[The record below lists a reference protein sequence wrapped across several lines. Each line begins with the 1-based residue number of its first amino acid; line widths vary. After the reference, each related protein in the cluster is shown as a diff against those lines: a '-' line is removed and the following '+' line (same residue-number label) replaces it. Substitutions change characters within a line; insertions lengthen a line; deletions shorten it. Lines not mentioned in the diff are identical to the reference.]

1 MLSLTYL
8 CIQVS
13 EPLAM
18 AMNLHVINYMLM
30 HLFIK
35 DWSPVITCLFFSNLD
50 IFMIMFT
57 TL

>member
-35 DWSPVITCLFFSNLD
+35 DWRPVITCLFFSNLD